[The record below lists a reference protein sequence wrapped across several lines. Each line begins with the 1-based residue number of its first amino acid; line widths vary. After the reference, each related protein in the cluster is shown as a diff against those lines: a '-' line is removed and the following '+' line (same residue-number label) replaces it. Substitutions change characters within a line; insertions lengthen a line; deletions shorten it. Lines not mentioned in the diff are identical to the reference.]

1 MPGASSIRAA
11 NYVYNVAPKDGTV
24 IAAVQRTVPFEPL
37 MGNGS
42 VQYDVAKINWLGNTS
57 KETGVVVVW
66 HTSPIQSASDIFK
79 YEMIVGGAGPATGT
93 EIYARALNNVLGAKM
108 KIVSGYQ
115 TMGPLTLAMERGEI
129 QGNANWSW
137 SSVLSSHPDWV
148 EEKKIRVLMHMGLK
162 DIAGRPDIPSV
173 LTLTRNDE
181 QKHIFEF
188 LMYNSS
194 LGRPFFIAPG
204 VPQDRMTALQNA
216 FVETMRDKDFLE
228 EAKRAK
234 LEIDPL
240 SGAEV
245 RDIVLRAYAFPKD
258 IVEKARVAS
267 QP

>member
-1 MPGASSIRAA
+1 MKTTLESAYPLHVEKTSQTDDQRIKLSVLVDGIVDFYD
-11 NYVYNVAPKDGTV
+11 NQDVKD
-24 IAAVQRTVPFEPL
+24 IF
-37 MGNGS
+37 NGS
-42 VQYDVAKINWLGNTS
+42 VPADDLQFLSWVDHPLL
-57 KETGVVVVW
+57 
-66 HTSPIQSASDIFK
+66 PIYMNA
-79 YEMIVGGAGPATGT
+79 
-93 EIYARALNNVLGAKM
+93 VLGTKF
-108 KIVSGYQ
+108 KIVTGYKDSAEA
-115 TMGPLTLAMERGEI
+115 LLAMERGEI